1 MILNDTLSDA
11 MSDLN
16 PDVQYL
22 AAREQYMAVQEE
34 EDPVHSLPL
43 GGLEFQPTR

>member
-22 AAREQYMAVQEE
+22 AARALMAVQEE